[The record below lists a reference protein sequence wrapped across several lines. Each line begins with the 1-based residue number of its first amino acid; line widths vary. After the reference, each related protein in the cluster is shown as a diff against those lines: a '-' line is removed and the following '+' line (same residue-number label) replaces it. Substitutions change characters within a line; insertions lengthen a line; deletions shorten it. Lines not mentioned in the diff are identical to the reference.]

1 MFMQVVVEVEA
12 ILALLVEMQ
21 DQVVEVLVPLVVE
34 LLVMGVITLEVVEVE
49 VLDQMDQVHP
59 QVEEVVQVALE
70 S

>member
-1 MFMQVVVEVEA
+1 MQVVVEVEA